1 PRPRHTTEKLRLDQ
15 QRKIIVGATLDL
27 FTNSTATM
35 STRNRTPPLL
45 EPYLRLPS
53 EASQLLLTGVL
64 DSSPQWLVTRLLR
77 SAYTPA
83 EETESPE
90 EQDVSVILVSWLRD
104 WEFWKSEARRGAG
117 IDLARLA
124 QQDKFVFVDG
134 LTRLF
139 PVATSNTAVTP
150 SPAAPSPTQRS
161 LPVRNT
167 PASPIPNRGGP
178 LPSRGP
184 VPSRGPP
191 ASAPSQPQV
200 AQPQQP
206 AQPTSQPQSTQPTN
220 TTHLKDSSLASTYTT
235 LSKTISTLLAKHPQ
249 RKIHLILDSPTLL
262 LSTSASPSASALS
275 SLLLSLRSLV
285 STTTLILESDTPFL
299 SAALPD
305 PSHLPT
311 PLEAAHAAFVVQQA
325 HISKWVLSLRPLDTG
340 KARDVSGVIRVA
352 RGGAWDDDV
361 EEEEEVKGQEKKE
374 LEALYFVQ
382 NDGGV
387 KVFERGEA
395 SVG

>member
-1 PRPRHTTEKLRLDQ
+1 
-15 QRKIIVGATLDL
+15 
-27 FTNSTATM
+27 M

-220 TTHLKDSSLASTYTT
+220 TSHLKDSSLASTYTT

-382 NDGGV
+382 NDGGI

>member
-1 PRPRHTTEKLRLDQ
+1 
-15 QRKIIVGATLDL
+15 
-27 FTNSTATM
+27 
-35 STRNRTPPLL
+35 TRNRTPPLL

-104 WEFWKSEARRGAG
+104 WEFWKSEARRGA
-117 IDLARLA
+117 
-124 QQDKFVFVDG
+124 DKFVFVDG